1 MTTST
6 KVNNSAITLAIN
18 SLTASPAW
26 QDLKLAATSS
36 LRLSGAVISSSATTA
51 AILVVGTSVAVETA
65 DIAAKAALRALPD
78 TREGTAEMLN
88 NVSTRIS
95 NSVAERK
102 AARNA

>member
-6 KVNNSAITLAIN
+6 NSAITNVINDLA
-18 SLTASPAW
+18 ASSAW
-26 QDLKLAATSS
+26 ADLKLAATSS
-36 LRLSGAVISSSATTA
+36 LRLTAASVSATSTSC
-51 AILVVGTSVAVETA
+51 AILVVGASVVVETA
-65 DIAAKAALRALPD
+65 DTAAKAALRALPD